1 LTPEAGDYLDKAR
14 QSLQEA
20 RAVAAIDL
28 PVAAGRA
35 AYLAAYHAAQA
46 LIFDR
51 TGKITKTHSGARSE
65 FARIVKDDRRI
76 DRTFTAFL
84 ARAYMLKEVAD
95 YGVGPD
101 ARVTI
106 AEANETIETAARF
119 VDEIARLISS
129 LK

>member
-1 LTPEAGDYLDKAR
+1 MTPEAGDYLDKAR

-46 LIFDR
+46 LICDR

-65 FARIVKDDRRI
+65 FARLAKDDPLI
-76 DRTFTAFL
+76 DRTFTTFL
-84 ARAYMLKEVAD
+84 AQAYALKEIADCDIGQNASITVA
-95 YGVGPD
+95 YLVFAGRRPRRLARCLGP
-101 ARVTI
+101 V
-106 AEANETIETAARF
+106 
-119 VDEIARLISS
+119 
-129 LK
+129 